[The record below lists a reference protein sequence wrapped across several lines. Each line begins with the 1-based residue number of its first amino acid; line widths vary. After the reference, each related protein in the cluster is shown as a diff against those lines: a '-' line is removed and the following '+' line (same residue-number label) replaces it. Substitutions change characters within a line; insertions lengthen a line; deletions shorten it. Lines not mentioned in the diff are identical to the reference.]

1 MSNSNKEK
9 FEEIL
14 KIFKRLSDEMCKT
27 VESFYV
33 WETLYLSR
41 SIPTVGKEQ
50 AERNVQVINSYLNFF
65 LTTENSLID
74 SFIIGI
80 SKFFDIDSR
89 NFSIYFL
96 INEIKRNKEIFA
108 KETLLQVYLNRFEE
122 NELVKNYSPIEKKD

>member
-108 KETLLQVYLNRFEE
+108 KETLLQVYPNRFEE